1 MIRVGVVRG
10 GISSEHDVSLRTG
23 ESVLRHM
30 PKGKYQAYDIII
42 TKDGV
47 MLFRGHPMNPRELP
61 QHVDV
66 VWNALHG
73 TFGEDGQF
81 QQALEMLGIP
91 YTGSEPIPSSIG
103 MNKVRAKEYAK
114 QRGILTAPD
123 VHIEQHVG
131 SDEELE
137 EYADGLVTYIHN
149 QFPGPWVVKPLSGG
163 SSVGMRIA
171 RSLPELRSALR
182 DSVGMS
188 DVLVEQQIFGRE
200 ATVGVLEQYR
210 SEPLYS
216 FLPIEIKVPRG
227 RFFDYEMKYSG
238 EAKEISPGPFLD
250 ADKTELKRLA
260 REIHAAIGLRHY
272 SRSDF
277 IVTPKGI
284 YFLEVN
290 TLPGLTEESLVPKAV
305 NTVGGSMSEFVDHVL
320 MLALRKKES
329 R

>member
-10 GISSEHDVSLRTG
+10 GPSSEHAVSLKTG

-30 PKGKYQAYDIII
+30 PKGKYQAFDIII
-42 TKDGV
+42 TKDGT
-47 MLFRGHPMNPRELP
+47 MLFRGHPMDPRELS

-73 TFGEDGQF
+73 EFGEDGQF

-91 YTGSEPIPSSIG
+91 YTGSEPVPSSIG

-114 QRGILTAPD
+114 QLGIKTAPD
-123 VHIEQHVG
+123 VHIERHVG
-131 SDEELE
+131 SDEELD
-137 EYADGLVTYIHN
+137 EYAEGLVKYIHN

-163 SSVGMRIA
+163 SSVGMVIA
-171 RSLPELRSALR
+171 RSLSELMIALR
-182 DSVGMS
+182 ALIGSS

-200 ATVGVLEQYR
+200 ATVGVLEGYR
-210 SEPLYS
+210 NDPHYA
-216 FLPIEIKVPRG
+216 FLPIEIQVPRG

-238 EAKEISPGPFLD
+238 EAKEISPGRFPD
-250 ADKTELKRLA
+250 AEKAELKRLA
-260 REIHAAIGLRHY
+260 REIHKAIGLRHY

-290 TLPGLTEESLVPKAV
+290 TLPGLTEESLVPKAIH
-305 NTVGGSMSEFVDHVL
+305 TVGGSMPEFIDHVL
-320 MLALRKKES
+320 KLALQKRS
-329 R
+329 V